1 MNVQPVCEVNGLAKD
16 YGGAAV
22 FTGLSL
28 RLMPGE
34 VVAVVGPNG
43 SGKTT
48 LLRCLAGLATPTEGT
63 IRVAGVEVQA
73 DLDQPHVRYQLA
85 YAADE
90 PALYEDLTA
99 WQHARF
105 IAGVWGVQDVEP
117 IFSRLLDGFD
127 LTSRADEQVGRLSRG
142 MRQKV
147 ALALALCHPAR
158 LLLIDE
164 PFAGLDAR
172 GRQTFLEQLAQAQ
185 AAGSAAV
192 VATHALA
199 RVSQFA
205 DSVLDLTGGDGTGDG
220 WEAPAEAD
228 EV

>member
-1 MNVQPVCEVNGLAKD
+1 LEPVCEVNELSKSYD
-16 YGGAAV
+16 EAV
-22 FTGLSL
+22 VFSGLSL
-28 RLMPGE
+28 RVMPGE
-34 VVAVVGPNG
+34 VLAVVGPNG
-43 SGKTT
+43 TGKTT
-48 LLRCLAGLATPTEGT
+48 LLRCLAGLATPSGGT
-63 IRVAGVEVQA
+63 VRIAGVEVMA
-73 DLDQPHVRYQLA
+73 GEDQPFVRYQLA

-105 IAGVWGVQDVEP
+105 IAGVWGVRDVEP
-117 IFSRLLDGFD
+117 VFSRLLAGFD
-127 LTSRADEQVGRLSRG
+127 LTERADEQVGRLSRG

-172 GRQTFLEQLAQAQ
+172 GRRTFLEQLAQVR
-185 AAGSAAV
+185 AAGGAAV

-205 DSVLDLTGGDGTGDG
+205 DAVLDLTGGDGTGED
-220 WEAPAEAD
+220 WQAPGDSD

>member
-1 MNVQPVCEVNGLAKD
+1 VEPVCDVDGLAKD
-16 YGGAAV
+16 YDGVPV
-22 FTGLSL
+22 FSDLSL

-43 SGKTT
+43 TGKTT
-48 LLRCLAGLATPTEGT
+48 LLRCLAGLATPTAGT
-63 IRVAGVEVQA
+63 IRIAGVEVKA
-73 DLDQPHVRYQLA
+73 EMDQPAVRYQLA

-105 IAGVWGVQDVEP
+105 IAGVWGVPDVEP

-147 ALALALCHPAR
+147 ALALALCHPAK

-172 GRQTFLEQLAQAQ
+172 GRRTFLEQLAQAR
-185 AAGSAAV
+185 ADGCAAV
-192 VATHALA
+192 IATHALA

-205 DSVLDLTGGDGTGDG
+205 DAVLDLTGGDGTGDG
-220 WEAPAEAD
+220 REAPSDGD

>member
-1 MNVQPVCEVNGLAKD
+1 LQPICEAVGLAKEYD
-16 YGGAAV
+16 GV
-22 FTGLSL
+22 FVFSDLSL
-28 RLMPGE
+28 RLIPGE
-34 VVAVVGPNG
+34 VMAVVGPNG
-43 SGKTT
+43 AGKTT
-48 LLRCLAGLATPTEGT
+48 LLRCLAGLATPTGGT

-73 DLDQPHVRYQLA
+73 NLDQPYVRYQLA

-105 IAGVWGVQDVEP
+105 IAGVWGFPDVEP

-147 ALALALCHPAR
+147 ALALALCHPAK

-172 GRQTFLEQLAQAQ
+172 ERRTFLEQLAQAR
-185 AAGSAAV
+185 AAGCAAV

-205 DSVLDLTGGDGTGDG
+205 DSVLDLTVGEGTGDD
-220 WEAPAEAD
+220 WEAPTVAD

>member
-1 MNVQPVCEVNGLAKD
+1 MEPVCTVGGLAKD
-16 YGGAAV
+16 YDGVSV
-22 FTGLSL
+22 FSGLSL

-48 LLRCLAGLATPTEGT
+48 LLRCLAGLATPTAGM
-63 IRVAGVEVQA
+63 IRIAGVEVQA
-73 DLDQPHVRYQLA
+73 NLDQPYVRYQLA

-105 IAGVWGVQDVEP
+105 IAGVWGFPGVEP

-147 ALALALCHPAR
+147 ALALALCHPAK

-172 GRQTFLEQLAQAQ
+172 GRRTFLEQLAEAR
-185 AAGSAAV
+185 AGGCAAV
-192 VATHALA
+192 IATHALA

-205 DSVLDLTGGDGTGDG
+205 DSVLDLTGGDGTGDD
-220 WEAPAEAD
+220 WEAPSDAD